1 MCPRLDGV
9 RSMRGDLRTAM
20 QTSPGVA
27 IEMLTSGT
35 TGTPKRVPL
44 SRESFDASFRG
55 FTRYERGRSFDDPP
69 TLSSG
74 CTMIVNPLTHIGGIY
89 GCIAALAAGR
99 KIALLEKFSVEAWV
113 AAVKRNRPAVA
124 PAVPSAV
131 RMLLDAA
138 VERADLASLKSPI
151 SGTATLSP
159 APVHAFPPNYGIPL
173 RANHD
178 PTALPGPGPGR

>member
-1 MCPRLDGV
+1 
-9 RSMRGDLRTAM
+9 MRGVVRTAM

-74 CTMIVNPLTHIGGIY
+74 CTSSEEHTSELQSLMRNSYAVFRLKKQSI
-89 GCIAALAAGR
+89 IA
-99 KIALLEKFSVEAWV
+99 FY
-113 AAVKRNRPAVA
+113 
-124 PAVPSAV
+124 
-131 RMLLDAA
+131 
-138 VERADLASLKSPI
+138 
-151 SGTATLSP
+151 LSTQ
-159 APVHAFPPNYGIPL
+159 
-173 RANHD
+173 NH
-178 PTALPGPGPGR
+178 PTD

>member
-1 MCPRLDGV
+1 
-9 RSMRGDLRTAM
+9 MRGDVRTAM

-113 AAVKRNRPAVA
+113 DAVKRNRPAVA
-124 PAVPSAV
+124 PAAPSAV
-131 RMLLDAA
+131 RMLLDAHVDRPA
-138 VERADLASLKSPI
+138 LASLKTAISRPTPVSPH
-151 SGTATLSP
+151 P
-159 APVHAFPPNYGIPL
+159 ADAFLANYCT
-173 RANHD
+173 
-178 PTALPGPGPGR
+178 PTCSNYA